1 MDNPIAQLN
10 KAAEVVVGGGSAGG
24 LATIIHCDRWAAR
37 IASANSG
44 TKYACLADSGFFLD
58 HEGPPKPPRFPLYGY
73 HTGMRWAYQQQNS
86 SVGVQKDCHAAH
98 AKTGDAWMCNFAQ
111 HTASFNKAPLFARQ
125 STYDSWQQSNVL
137 GSSDVVAVNAFGAN
151 LTKLITGS
159 LLSQTQHAAFL
170 DSCSHHC
177 GERDDIII
185 DGDIVHVAFWKWWNN
200 TLAGKPTKQLWQQGK
215 PFRCDACCHLGD
227 ESNHDELAAAKRLA
241 LEYEGLA
248 MQQQGL

>member
-1 MDNPIAQLN
+1 MSTDPSHRFNDSTLYWRGSLILDAVIDSLMDNPIAQLN

-151 LTKLITGS
+151 LTSSSPARFSRRRSTQPFSTRAVITVGS
-159 LLSQTQHAAFL
+159 GT
-170 DSCSHHC
+170 
-177 GERDDIII
+177 
-185 DGDIVHVAFWKWWNN
+185 
-200 TLAGKPTKQLWQQGK
+200 TL
-215 PFRCDACCHLGD
+215 
-227 ESNHDELAAAKRLA
+227 
-241 LEYEGLA
+241 
-248 MQQQGL
+248 